1 MDRNA
6 AKGTAPLDHAAI
18 EVRVRGADRRYA
30 PEGPHLL
37 DGLIIDEALAV
48 PKNVAGLGLDQ
59 QRTLADPE
67 LRGRAD
73 PSQVPLVRAHLAVK
87 TFSLQGAHRCPPLP
101 MPAHVLALVLADGA
115 AIRRALARLV
125 LNCTGPAD
133 EALHP

>member
-1 MDRNA
+1 MAAALDQRDAREQIHAALPEPNRRVRSHDPARISPREMDRNA

-18 EVRVRGADRRYA
+18 EVRARGADRRYA

-59 QRTLADPE
+59 QPTLVDPE

-73 PSQVPLVRAHLAVK
+73 PSQVPFVRAQLAVK
-87 TFSLQGAHRCPPLP
+87 TF
-101 MPAHVLALVLADGA
+101 
-115 AIRRALARLV
+115 
-125 LNCTGPAD
+125 GP
-133 EALHP
+133 